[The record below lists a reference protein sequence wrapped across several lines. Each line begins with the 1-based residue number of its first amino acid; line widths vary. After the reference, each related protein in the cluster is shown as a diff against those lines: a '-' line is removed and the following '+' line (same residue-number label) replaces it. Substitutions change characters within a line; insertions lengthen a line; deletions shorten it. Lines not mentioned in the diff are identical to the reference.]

1 MNDPICVACVFHDGT
16 QTPPNDLEI
25 VVHKAADLAK
35 FTEDRQKPL
44 LAIWIVVGPAANRGA
59 VIFTGH
65 DTFGLSYVEL
75 TDGVYAAQF
84 DNSPKFGDSRVFNRD
99 GTSTARFTAPI
110 NFESQVM
117 HGTQVAFQALDF
129 LDPAFDDAQLRAA
142 GVVEPS
148 EGGLS
153 VADVDLCMP
162 SVSEFPDN
170 VIYTDDLEL
179 VLDNSLNPISEN

>member
-1 MNDPICVACVFHDGT
+1 MADPICVACVFHDGT
-16 QTPPNDLEI
+16 QTAPDDLEI
-25 VVHKAADLAK
+25 VVHKAVDLAE
-35 FTEDRQKPL
+35 FTKDRQKPL
-44 LAIWIVVGPAANRGA
+44 LAIWIVIGTAPNRGA

-75 TDGVYAAQF
+75 TDGVYVAQF

-99 GTSTARFTAPI
+99 GTSTARFFAPI
-110 NFESQVM
+110 NFENQVM

-129 LDPAFDDAQLRAA
+129 LDPKFDDAQTRAA

-153 VADVDLCMP
+153 VADVDLCTP
-162 SVSEFPDN
+162 SASEFPDN
-170 VIYTDDLEL
+170 IIYTDDLEP